1 LKLLDTHNVLC
12 GSLRATLVFSFK
24 LHLKRLLN
32 SSLGIFERPDPV
44 SHLTDLLVQALRGFK
59 PDERRKAIAEA
70 LVLLEDQERRNE
82 LMKMI
87 QALST
92 DELEQCLSGI
102 RDSSKPLSS
111 RRPGVTP

>member
-1 LKLLDTHNVLC
+1 
-12 GSLRATLVFSFK
+12 
-24 LHLKRLLN
+24 
-32 SSLGIFERPDPV
+32 
-44 SHLTDLLVQALRGFK
+44 
-59 PDERRKAIAEA
+59 
-70 LVLLEDQERRNE
+70 
-82 LMKMI
+82 MKMI